1 MTDDINITAER
12 PKTPIWFWIVAV
24 VALIWNS
31 FGAMDYTLTQM
42 GNEAYLAAFTEEQL
56 AFYLGFPLWYEAVWA
71 IAVWSAVI
79 ASLALLIRSKFAVPA
94 FLVSLVF
101 FLISAA
107 YLFGFTA
114 AYDLMGGIGGVIF
127 SVVIFASLV
136 AFWRVSVWGVKAG
149 ILR

>member
-1 MTDDINITAER
+1 MADYSEASAR
-12 PKTPIWFWIVAV
+12 PKTPIWFWIVGV

-31 FGAMDYTLTQM
+31 FGAIDYTLTQM
-42 GNEAYLAAFTEEQL
+42 GNEAYLSAFTEEQL

-71 IAVWSAVI
+71 IAVWSAIV
-79 ASLALLIRSKFAVPA
+79 ASVALLIRSRFAAPA

-136 AFWRVSVWGVKAG
+136 VFWRVAAWGVKAG

>member
-1 MTDDINITAER
+1 MTDDSTVVTER

-31 FGAMDYTLTQM
+31 FGAVDYTLTQM
-42 GNEAYLAAFTEEQL
+42 GNEAYLAAFTEEQR

-79 ASLALLIRSKFAVPA
+79 ASLALLIRSKFAAPA

-101 FLISAA
+101 FLVSAA

-127 SVVIFASLV
+127 SVVILLSLV
-136 AFWRVSVWGVKAG
+136 AFWRVSVWGVNAG

>member
-1 MTDDINITAER
+1 MADYSEAFAR
-12 PKTPIWFWIVAV
+12 PKTPVWFWIVGV

-31 FGAMDYTLTQM
+31 FGAVDYTLTQI

-56 AFYLGFPLWYEAVWA
+56 AFYLGFPAWYEAVWA
-71 IAVWSAVI
+71 IAVWSAVV
-79 ASLALLIRSKFAVPA
+79 ASIALLIRSKYAAPV
-94 FLVSLVF
+94 FLVSLAF
-101 FLISAA
+101 FLVSAA

-114 AYDLMGGIGGVIF
+114 AFDLMGGIGGVIF

-136 AFWRVSVWGVKAG
+136 AFWRVADWGVKAG

>member
-1 MTDDINITAER
+1 MTDDSATVAGR
-12 PKTPIWFWIVAV
+12 PKTPVWFWIVGV

-31 FGAMDYTLTQM
+31 FGAVDYILTQT

-71 IAVWSAVI
+71 IAVWTAVLG
-79 ASLALLIRSKFAVPA
+79 SLALLIRSKYAAPV

-101 FLISAA
+101 FLVSAA

-127 SVVIFASLV
+127 SLVIFASLV
-136 AFWRVSVWGVKAG
+136 AFWRVADWGVKAG

>member
-1 MTDDINITAER
+1 MTDDSTVVTER
-12 PKTPIWFWIVAV
+12 PKTPIWFWVVAV
-24 VALIWNS
+24 VALIWNA
-31 FGAMDYTLTQM
+31 FGALDYTLTQM

-79 ASLALLIRSKFAVPA
+79 ASLALLIRSKFAAPA

-101 FLISAA
+101 FLVSAA

-127 SVVIFASLV
+127 SVVILLSLI
-136 AFWRVSVWGVKAG
+136 AFWRVSVCGVNAG

>member
-1 MTDDINITAER
+1 MTDDNEAAIVR

-24 VALIWNS
+24 VALIWNG

-42 GNEAYLAAFTEEQL
+42 GNEAYLSAFTEEQL

-71 IAVWSAVI
+71 IAVWSAVA
-79 ASLALLIRSKFAVPA
+79 ASIALLIRSRLAAPIFV
-94 FLVSLVF
+94 VSLAF
-101 FLISAA
+101 FIISAA

-127 SVVIFASLV
+127 SLVIFASLV
-136 AFWRVSVWGVKAG
+136 AFWWVANWGVKAG
-149 ILR
+149 VLR